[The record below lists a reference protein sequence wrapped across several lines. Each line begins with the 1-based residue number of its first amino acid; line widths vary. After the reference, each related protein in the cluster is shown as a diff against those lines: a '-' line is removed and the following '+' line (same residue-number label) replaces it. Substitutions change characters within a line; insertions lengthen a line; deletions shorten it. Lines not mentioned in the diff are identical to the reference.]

1 MNPSKNGGWF
11 TSPTGALVSASGRGL
26 RRRHGT
32 QSACDTWRRSRSSL
46 PTSYETEHLR
56 IGTDLGHPLCAG
68 DLAAYEAV
76 IRRTEDEL
84 GFSMASKYSVS
95 IWSDEAWETVGRE
108 YCGRRALGC
117 TFHDK
122 EAIFTSLSAVD
133 HELAHAVISIDNL
146 TPFFAEG
153 LADVYGG
160 DTYRGSQTRFGFTAP
175 ADSLELAATEID
187 QRTSQHFVRWLRE
200 TWDGTKLGELAR
212 LGKRADE
219 RFDEVYGLSFAEAQA
234 MYLAEAPW
242 GYPSLDSCG
251 GAPLEFADD
260 LGGWRV
266 TVELDCDT
274 SEDVR
279 AIGFGVAT
287 FRTLDVPVAGHY
299 SVSSDADGLLL
310 SRCATGPIEEPI
322 RLDEFLG
329 DDILPSYAGELSEEF
344 SLYEGG
350 SVLDLYFESGK
361 HEIGLFLLGY
371 EPRETFLAIW
381 PSLGPRPVEEGY

>member
-1 MNPSKNGGWF
+1 MVRKRMRYVGTLSIV
-11 TSPTGALVSASGRGL
+11 SLLVACESDSG
-26 RRRHGT
+26 
-32 QSACDTWRRSRSSL
+32 L
-46 PTSYETEHLR
+46 PTSYETKHLR

-68 DLAAYEAV
+68 DLAAYEA
-76 IRRTEDEL
+76 IIHRAQDEL
-84 GFSMASKYSVS
+84 GFSMESKYSVS
-95 IWSDEAWETVGRE
+95 IWSDEAWTTVDAE
-108 YCGRRALGC
+108 YCGRGLFGGC
-117 TFHDK
+117 TFHDQA
-122 EAIFTSLSAVD
+122 AIFTSLPSVD
-133 HELAHAVISIDNL
+133 HELAHAAIPIANL

-153 LADVYGG
+153 LADVYAG
-160 DTYRGSQTRFGFTAP
+160 RHTRFGFTAP
-175 ADSLELAATEID
+175 ADSLELSDTDID
-187 QRTSQHFVRWLRE
+187 RRTARHFVRWLRE
-200 TWDGTKLGELAR
+200 TWGGTKLGELAR

-219 RFDEVYGLSFAEAQA
+219 RFDEVYGLSFAEAQT
-234 MYLAEAPW
+234 MYFAEAPW
-242 GYPSLDSCG
+242 GYPSLDACA

-279 AIGFGVAT
+279 AIGFGVVT
-287 FRTLDVPVAGHY
+287 YRTLDVPVAGHY
-299 SVSSDADGLLL
+299 SVSTDADGLLL
-310 SRCATGPIEEPI
+310 SRCATGPIEEPL
-322 RLDEFLG
+322 RLDEFL
-329 DDILPSYAGELSEEF
+329 DDDVLPSYAGELSEEF